1 MCVCVC
7 VCCVAVRDD
16 RELEQTVSSGSA
28 ENWSN
33 CGHKGMANKI
43 CWYIRCSGK
52 QSEVK
57 IPRFWTGQL
66 EACDWHLL
74 KWRNGHV
81 LRGVQEFGCWPL

>member
-1 MCVCVC
+1 MVVQRTGQI
-7 VCCVAVRDD
+7 VATKVRPTRFAGILDV
-16 RELEQTVSSGSA
+16 RENRE
-28 ENWSN
+28 
-33 CGHKGMANKI
+33 
-43 CWYIRCSGK
+43 
-52 QSEVK
+52 SEVK